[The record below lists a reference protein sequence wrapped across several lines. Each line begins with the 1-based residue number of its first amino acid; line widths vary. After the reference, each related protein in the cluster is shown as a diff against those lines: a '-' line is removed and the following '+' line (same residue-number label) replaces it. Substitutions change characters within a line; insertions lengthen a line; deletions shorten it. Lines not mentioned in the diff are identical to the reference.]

1 MPTRPKKLTRS
12 QEDYLEAIWA
22 LIGENRVARVR
33 DIAHRLGVSMPSVT
47 AALRTLAGRDLVN
60 YDPYQVITLT
70 ESGRKA
76 AQEVDRRHHVLRDF
90 LTDVLG
96 LDAPRAE
103 ANACRMEHAVDRE
116 VLERIARLTEALK
129 DQPPLPPA
137 RKRSAARS
145 RRKSSRNNGRSQ

>member
-1 MPTRPKKLTRS
+1 MPTKPKKLTRS

-22 LIGENRVARVR
+22 LICENRVARVR

-47 AALRTLAGRDLVN
+47 SALRTLAGRGLVN

-70 ESGRKA
+70 EEGRKA
-76 AQEVDRRHHVLRDF
+76 AEEVDRRHHVLRDF
-90 LTDVLG
+90 LIDVLG

-103 ANACRMEHAVDRE
+103 ANACRMEHAIDRQA
-116 VLERIARLTEALK
+116 LERIGRLTEALK

-137 RKRSAARS
+137 RKRSARRS
-145 RRKSSRNNGRSQ
+145 RRKSAPNGGSTK